1 MPFELPNEKLKEIF
15 ESFGAGHA
23 DNSILKAKELFSQC
37 EQKLNMMEVR
47 MLFTSCEIDPNGP
60 LEVSDFLKMCDRVK
74 NPLPPEEQIKV
85 MFKTF
90 DKDNS
95 GFLEKDELQDM
106 MSDMGRDGD
115 LRALDGFLS
124 YIDANGDGKI
134 SLEELLNKYRPRH

>member
-1 MPFELPNEKLKEIF
+1 
-15 ESFGAGHA
+15 
-23 DNSILKAKELFSQC
+23 
-37 EQKLNMMEVR
+37 
-47 MLFTSCEIDPNGP
+47 
-60 LEVSDFLKMCDRVK
+60 
-74 NPLPPEEQIKV
+74 